1 MGQISGIQIP
11 ADAIKSGMQNL
22 ELSAVVR
29 QSDAAKEEESTREQ
43 PGNDPAA
50 SEVLSNPVEA
60 ISQEVEKA
68 KRAPKRA
75 GLLSFK
81 TANDW
86 VEEALNSPDPK
97 MYFHNLIVQFENTVI
112 FASSN
117 VGKSILAVQI
127 AEAIALYEKIMYI
140 DLELSTKQFQMRY
153 SDTSTGEVH
162 IFPTN
167 FIRAEIDPELIAGAD
182 LEQEILDSIEEA
194 AKQGIKFFVI
204 DNITFICNDSE
215 KGATAGSFMMKL
227 IRLKKK
233 FNLTTIV
240 IAHTP
245 KRRGFEPITQ
255 NDLAGSAKLIN
266 FFDAGIALARSAKD
280 TNLRYLKQVKV
291 RTGEYQYDAE
301 NVIVLDMTKND
312 GFLKFEIQGYSK
324 EEDHLKNRE
333 SGDNVEE
340 ILSILRL
347 RKDGKSLREI
357 AKILEMSLG
366 MVQRRL
372 KTAEEQNIT
381 LDEDKED
388 SVSEPYRVSETIQ
401 PIQPI
406 QSSDVRLPFK
416 DEED

>member
-1 MGQISGIQIP
+1 MDSNTHP
-11 ADAIKSGMQNL
+11 NPL
-22 ELSAVVR
+22 
-29 QSDAAKEEESTREQ
+29 
-43 PGNDPAA
+43 GNPI
-50 SEVLSNPVEA
+50 EA
-60 ISQEVEKA
+60 IAQEVEKA

-127 AEAIALYEKIMYI
+127 AEAIAWEEKIMYI

-153 SDTSTGEVH
+153 SDVSTGEIH
-162 IFPTN
+162 IFPIN

-182 LEQEILDSIEEA
+182 LEQEILASIEEA
-194 AKQGIKFFVI
+194 AKQGIRFFII

-245 KRRGFEPITQ
+245 KRRGWEPITQ

-291 RTGEYQYDAE
+291 RTGEYQYDSE
-301 NVIVLDMTKND
+301 NVIVCDVVKAG
-312 GFLKFEIQGYSK
+312 GFLQFEIQGYAK

-333 SGDNVEE
+333 GSDDYDEIVE
-340 ILSILRL
+340 ILKLQR
-347 RKDGKSLREI
+347 DGKTVREI
-357 AKILEMSLG
+357 AELLDMAKST
-366 MVQRRL
+366 VQRRL
-372 KTAEEQNIT
+372 DKAKKCNIT
-381 LDEDKED
+381 IPEPGAD
-388 SVSEPYRVSETIQ
+388 SVPPVPSVPHVGQAGQTGHARTARPPV
-401 PIQPI
+401 
-406 QSSDVRLPFK
+406 K

>member
-1 MGQISGIQIP
+1 MDSNTHP
-11 ADAIKSGMQNL
+11 NPL
-22 ELSAVVR
+22 
-29 QSDAAKEEESTREQ
+29 
-43 PGNDPAA
+43 GNPI
-50 SEVLSNPVEA
+50 EA
-60 ISQEVEKA
+60 IAQEVEKA
-68 KRAPKRA
+68 RRAPKRA

-127 AEAIALYEKIMYI
+127 AESIAWEEKIMYI

-153 SDTSTGEVH
+153 SDVSTGEIH

-182 LEQEILDSIEEA
+182 LEQEILASIEEA
-194 AKQGIKFFVI
+194 AKQGIRFFII

-245 KRRGFEPITQ
+245 KRRGWEPITQ

-291 RTGEYQYDAE
+291 RTGEYQYDSE
-301 NVIVLDMTKND
+301 NVIVCDVVKTG
-312 GFLKFEIQGYSK
+312 GFLQFEIQGYAK

-333 SGDNVEE
+333 GSDDYDEIVE
-340 ILSILRL
+340 ILKLQR
-347 RKDGKSLREI
+347 DGKTVREI
-357 AKILEMSLG
+357 AELLDMAKST
-366 MVQRRL
+366 VQRRL
-372 KTAEEQNIT
+372 DKAKKCNIT
-381 LDEDKED
+381 IPEPSED
-388 SVSEPYRVSETIQ
+388 SVPPVPSVPRAGHARQTGHARTA
-401 PIQPI
+401 
-406 QSSDVRLPFK
+406 RLPFK

>member
-1 MGQISGIQIP
+1 M
-11 ADAIKSGMQNL
+11 DTRTHQNPL
-22 ELSAVVR
+22 
-29 QSDAAKEEESTREQ
+29 
-43 PGNDPAA
+43 G
-50 SEVLSNPVEA
+50 NPVEA
-60 ISQEVEKA
+60 IAQEVEKA

-127 AEAIALYEKIMYI
+127 AEAIAWEEKIMYI

-153 SDTSTGEVH
+153 SDVSIGEIH

-182 LEQEILDSIEEA
+182 LEQEILASIEEA
-194 AKQGIKFFVI
+194 AKQGIRFFII

-245 KRRGFEPITQ
+245 KRRGWEPITQ

-291 RTGEYQYDAE
+291 RTGEYQYDSE
-301 NVIVLDMTKND
+301 NVIVCDVVKTG
-312 GFLKFEIQGYSK
+312 GFLQFEIQGYAK

-333 SGDNVEE
+333 GSDDYDEIVE
-340 ILSILRL
+340 ILKLQR
-347 RKDGKSLREI
+347 DGKTVREI
-357 AKILEMSLG
+357 AELLDMAKST
-366 MVQRRL
+366 VQRRL
-372 KTAEEQNIT
+372 DKAKKCNIT
-381 LDEDKED
+381 IPEPSED
-388 SVSEPYRVSETIQ
+388 SVPPVPSVPRAGQAGQTGHARTA
-401 PIQPI
+401 
-406 QSSDVRLPFK
+406 RLPFK